1 MVETIGKPVFHRY
14 SGDLYGSWLMDAYEY
29 TEEEEK
35 TKVWA
40 TMSDQNRTLFE
51 FQNKSMYRQNHH
63 TKNYSLPLPFTVSDT
78 FDCFPVL
85 RHHRMR
91 LYLQGND
98 HVVYNGSFFYYNH
111 QTESIVRYQLN
122 TKSPQKVKI
131 HRNRVVVNQ
140 GGELLTQ
147 LYKPQQEGS
156 YFDFS
161 TDENGL
167 WGVFGL
173 ALDNNTVSIA
183 FLKEVEVD
191 SDTPSTTDLAHYYRS
206 S

>member
-78 FDCFPVL
+78 FDCFPTQ
-85 RHHRMR
+85 RHT
-91 LYLQGND
+91 GC
-98 HVVYNGSFFYYNH
+98 GSTFRE
-111 QTESIVRYQLN
+111 TITS
-122 TKSPQKVKI
+122 
-131 HRNRVVVNQ
+131 
-140 GGELLTQ
+140 
-147 LYKPQQEGS
+147 
-156 YFDFS
+156 
-161 TDENGL
+161 
-167 WGVFGL
+167 
-173 ALDNNTVSIA
+173 
-183 FLKEVEVD
+183 
-191 SDTPSTTDLAHYYRS
+191 STTGASFTTTTKPNRS
-206 S
+206 SGINSTQNLLKK